1 MFNKE
6 NLFAAAV
13 LITTGFLGAA
23 KAHAQNTRCYTLESL
38 QGSYGVVIHYGANVA
53 AGIQAETLDGKG
65 NLTRTGI
72 NNQPVVGSPTGLR
85 TVAAVTSVGTYTVN
99 CDGTGT
105 INRIV
110 TRADGS
116 TAAAA
121 DDFLVT
127 KSIERDG
134 RLVATA
140 IFDIQK
146 DPSVIVPGGIFLT
159 RTHTLR
165 PTGACYTLE
174 SLQGSYGVVI
184 NYGANVAAG
193 IQAESLDG
201 KGNLTRTGVNNQPI
215 VGSPTGLRTVAPVTS
230 VGTYTVNCDGT
241 GTINRIVTR
250 ADGTTAAAAD
260 DFLVTEAVERNGRLT
275 ATAIFDIQKDPS
287 VIVPG
292 GIFLVRTHT
301 LRSDTGPH
309 ANPPLDAQLQSLACG
324 TNPPAPSCQATVN
337 VWNYYL
343 IKNVNAA
350 ATPLVIGD
358 GTRTLTVQQ
367 YLEARATAGLVNR

>member
-23 KAHAQNTRCYTLESL
+23 KTHAQNTRCYTLESL

-53 AGIQAETLDGKG
+53 AGIQAETLDG
-65 NLTRTGI
+65 N
-72 NNQPVVGSPTGLR
+72 
-85 TVAAVTSVGTYTVN
+85 
-99 CDGTGT
+99 
-105 INRIV
+105 
-110 TRADGS
+110 
-116 TAAAA
+116 
-121 DDFLVT
+121 
-127 KSIERDG
+127 
-134 RLVATA
+134 
-140 IFDIQK
+140 
-146 DPSVIVPGGIFLT
+146 
-159 RTHTLR
+159 
-165 PTGACYTLE
+165 
-174 SLQGSYGVVI
+174 
-184 NYGANVAAG
+184 
-193 IQAESLDG
+193 
-201 KGNLTRTGVNNQPI
+201 GNLTRTGVNNQPI

>member
-13 LITTGFLGAA
+13 LITTGCLGAA

-324 TNPPAPSCQATVN
+324 TNPPAPSCQAAVN

-343 IKNVNAA
+343 IKNINAA

>member
-1 MFNKE
+1 MSNKE

-13 LITTGFLGAA
+13 LITAAFLGAA
-23 KAHAQNTRCYTLESL
+23 EAHAQNTRCYTLESL
-38 QGSYGVVIHYGANVA
+38 QGSYGVVIDYGANVA

-343 IKNVNAA
+343 IKNINAA